1 MLFDDV
7 VNDIVNFAA
16 ANDARLSKPNI
27 LQPTIAL
34 V

>member
-1 MLFDDV
+1 MQLDD

-16 ANDARLSKPNI
+16 ANDLPVLEGK
-27 LQPTIAL
+27 QPTIAL